1 MNMKTYYCANINF
14 KYSSTS
20 LAARRSFYCLFRRR
34 HSVFIWY
41 SSYIGCCQYF
51 SWTVLEGASFKNNS
65 GCSRANDSGRL
76 WRRFTTILLVFV
88 EVYVTYGSICSI
100 FHLICTLMCKFIIA
114 GWVKKNFFHHGFDLI
129 SLGEIFCY
137 SLLQQIHKSQFM
149 VYDNT

>member
-1 MNMKTYYCANINF
+1 MNMKTYYCANVNF

-51 SWTVLEGASFKNNS
+51 SWTVLEGAPFKYNS
-65 GCSRANDSGRL
+65 GCSRANGKGRL
-76 WRRFTTILLVFV
+76 WIFTTILLVFV
-88 EVYVTYGSICSI
+88 KVYVTYASICSI
-100 FHLICTLMCKFIIA
+100 FHLICTLTYKFIIA
-114 GWVKKNFFHHGFDLI
+114 GWVKKNFFHHVFDLI

-149 VYDNT
+149 VYDNS